1 VQRTDSGALPPS
13 FARVSLTLLAGQ
25 IHVNLL
31 GDVHGGEMM
40 RLVDSTAGA
49 VAQRLGV
56 LGAPSPVWR
65 MWLVI
70 LVATTGHPSTA

>member
-1 VQRTDSGALPPS
+1 
-13 FARVSLTLLAGQ
+13 
-25 IHVNLL
+25 
-31 GDVHGGEMM
+31 M